1 LTRTKAKTKIK
12 SNVLLALFFLGFSE
26 LGNFQVPVRAT
37 RRRSIGSGH
46 QLGDL
51 SRAIGSGILSKNLQN
66 KHGME

>member
-1 LTRTKAKTKIK
+1 VKTKIK
-12 SNVLLALFFLGFSE
+12 SNDLLALFFLGFSE

-37 RRRSIGSGH
+37 RRRRSRGSGH
-46 QLGDL
+46 QLDGDL